1 MWRESML
8 MDKEQ
13 IFQELDG
20 ERPNADQ
27 AAALMALAEGDTAAF
42 LEGSETDGA
51 PNAVTGA
58 ADGEPEGEDDKK
70 QDEQQAGAAGAGTK
84 QDEPGDKTP
93 TDAELNAD
101 NAVIL
106 AKDGKHTI
114 PFEKLT
120 EARQSAQEW
129 QQKAA
134 ELSQQLAA
142 AQQRAQDGQAATK
155 QEAQALADAA
165 DAAGVDLSLFGD
177 FSEEG
182 LAKGIAALVEQRAN
196 ALVDAK
202 LEQALAPLK
211 QGEAAKATEAHYG
224 AIYQAHPDADSIF
237 ESKELDDWIKSHP
250 GYLQPAIRDVFA
262 NGGAQD
268 VIDVFSRFKEA
279 TGKSAQQDG
288 SAKAAAAAVL
298 EKQKAQP
305 PASLSD
311 IPGAKAPTV
320 NHFEQLAQLSG
331 PDLAAA
337 LENLPREKVEE
348 FLNRQM

>member
-1 MWRESML
+1 
-8 MDKEQ
+8 MDKDQ

-27 AAALMALAEGDTAAF
+27 AAALMALAEGDTDAF
-42 LEGSETDGA
+42 FEGSETGSEPA
-51 PNAVTGA
+51 AAAGA
-58 ADGEPEGEDDKK
+58 ADGEPKGEDDKK
-70 QDEQQAGAAGAGTK
+70 QDEQQAGAADAGTQ
-84 QDEPGDKTP
+84 QDDQAGKKP

-129 QQKAA
+129 QQKAN
-134 ELSQQLAA
+134 ELQQQLAA
-142 AQQRAQDGQAATK
+142 AQQRAEAGVTATK

-182 LAKGIAALVEQRAN
+182 LAKGISELVEKRAN
-196 ALVDAK
+196 ELVDAK
-202 LEQALAPLK
+202 LEKALAPLK
-211 QGEAAKATEAHYG
+211 QSEAAKAAEAHYG

-250 GYLQPAIRDVFA
+250 GYLQSALRDVFA
-262 NGGAQD
+262 NGGTQD
-268 VIDVFSRFKEA
+268 VIDLFDRFKEA
-279 TGKSAQQDG
+279 TGKSEQQSG
-288 SAKAAAAAVL
+288 AGAAKAAAAAVL
-298 EKQKAQP
+298 DKQKAQP

-337 LENLPREKVEE
+337 LENLPKDKVEE

>member
-1 MWRESML
+1 

-42 LEGSETDGA
+42 FEGSETGSEPA
-51 PNAVTGA
+51 AAAGA
-58 ADGEPEGEDDKK
+58 ADGEPKGEDDKK
-70 QDEQQAGAAGAGTK
+70 QDEQQAGAADAGTQ
-84 QDEPGDKTP
+84 QDDQAGKKP

-129 QQKAA
+129 QQKAN
-134 ELSQQLAA
+134 ELQQQLAA
-142 AQQRAQDGQAATK
+142 AQQRAEAGVTATK

-182 LAKGIAALVEQRAN
+182 LAKGISELVEKRAN
-196 ALVDAK
+196 ELVDAK
-202 LEQALAPLK
+202 LEKALAPLK
-211 QGEAAKATEAHYG
+211 QSEAAKATEAHYG

-250 GYLQPAIRDVFA
+250 GYLQSALRDVFA
-262 NGGAQD
+262 NGGTQD
-268 VIDVFSRFKEA
+268 VIDLFDRFKEA
-279 TGKSAQQDG
+279 TGKSEQQSG
-288 SAKAAAAAVL
+288 AGAAKAAAAAVL
-298 EKQKAQP
+298 DKQKAQP

-337 LENLPREKVEE
+337 LENLPKDKVEE